1 LKALEQVGRSNTA
14 LRAPRQLL
22 AWIFKANVFRYHL
35 RLRFVFDSGSNGMSA
50 FTVGQL
56 LRIFVGEGDTWHGR
70 PLYAAIVET
79 LRHEGVA
86 GASVFRGIEG
96 FGGSLHE
103 IHVTKIFQFRGNL
116 PILIEVVD
124 TEDKIASLIPRI
136 DAMVTE
142 GAMTLERIEYRR
154 FSPSKTS
161 QT

>member
-1 LKALEQVGRSNTA
+1 
-14 LRAPRQLL
+14 
-22 AWIFKANVFRYHL
+22 
-35 RLRFVFDSGSNGMSA
+35 MSA
-50 FTVGQL
+50 FIVGQL

-70 PLYAAIVET
+70 PLYTAIVQM

-103 IHVTKIFQFRGNL
+103 IHVAKIFQLRGDL

-124 TEDKIASLIPRI
+124 TEEKIAAVIPRI

-154 FSPSKTS
+154 FVPSKTS
-161 QT
+161 KP

>member
-1 LKALEQVGRSNTA
+1 
-14 LRAPRQLL
+14 
-22 AWIFKANVFRYHL
+22 
-35 RLRFVFDSGSNGMSA
+35 MSA

-56 LRIFVGEGDTWHGR
+56 LRIFVGEDDTWHGR
-70 PLYAAIVET
+70 PLYTAIVET

-103 IHVTKIFQFRGNL
+103 IHVAKIFQFRGDL

-124 TEDKIASLIPRI
+124 TEEKIAALIPRI

-154 FSPSKTS
+154 FLPAKTS
-161 QT
+161 QP